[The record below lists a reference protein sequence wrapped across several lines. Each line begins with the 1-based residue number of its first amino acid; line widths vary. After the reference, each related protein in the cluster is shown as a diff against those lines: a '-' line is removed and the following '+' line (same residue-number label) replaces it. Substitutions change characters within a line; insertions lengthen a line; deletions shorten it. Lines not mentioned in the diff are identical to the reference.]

1 MKKIEKLTPE
11 QEALLPAFVDYGL
24 QYGLNTS
31 PCDRPKAEAAIRAHY
46 AALNRPEPKLIIW
59 LDSPHQGAI
68 GAAMLAG
75 TKFSGAQVR
84 AQVWAQVGDQVGD
97 QVRAQVWAQ
106 VGTQVWAQVWAQV
119 GAQVWDQVRAQVWD
133 QVRAKH
139 LHFFEFA
146 RYGNV
151 FDFGWGSFYEFFQR
165 IGQSLGKAERQF
177 DAFKNLIT
185 SGIYDMIQFDGLCI
199 VCEMPRAIHRDGA
212 RRLHSTGGPSIIW
225 ADGFELYHLWGVA
238 FPKELHEKITSRA
251 ISAKDVLKIENME
264 QRMAALKSLGAES
277 VIEALDSKLVATS
290 ERGNALY
297 AIKGIGRQKNYCLKY
312 KCPSTNREYVS
323 FVPPD
328 VGNANDPDAAM
339 AWKFSLTKEQYQ
351 DMKVE
356 T

>member
-1 MKKIEKLTPE
+1 MLEKLTPE
-11 QEALLPAFVDYGL
+11 QEALIPIVRDEWINRLDACPEI
-24 QYGLNTS
+24 
-31 PCDRPKAEAAIRAHY
+31 DREKAEAGIKWLYSVSKLKEPKVIFVSSPLGAQY
-46 AALNRPEPKLIIW
+46 AANMIGQVDNR
-59 LDSPHQGAI
+59 AV
-68 GAAMLAG
+68 
-75 TKFSGAQVR
+75 F
-84 AQVWAQVGDQVGD
+84 QVWAQVWD
-97 QVRAQVWAQ
+97 QVWAQ
-106 VGTQVWAQVWAQV
+106 VWDQVWAQV